1 MLPITN
7 KVANGRLQMSQR
19 LPINVLLVDDH
30 PVVRAGYRRLLEET
44 RDIHVVAEAGDGEQA
59 CRCFSEHKPDVMVLD
74 LNMPGI
80 GGLETIRRV
89 LAKTPLARIL
99 VFSMYDS
106 DPLIQRAAQ
115 AGAKGYLTK
124 ASAAVKLVEG
134 IRQVARGEAFFNI
147 SPTYKASAHDKSSGY
162 GFLEVLSQREFQI
175 FQLLAEGHTV
185 MEIAELLCISPKTA
199 GVHQTH
205 IIKKLGLTNTAQ
217 LTRLAIRSGV
227 IMP

>member
-1 MLPITN
+1 MRETLPI
-7 KVANGRLQMSQR
+7 K
-19 LPINVLLVDDH
+19 VLLVDDH

-44 RDIHVVAEAGDGEQA
+44 QDIHVVAEASDGEHA
-59 CRCFSEHKPDVMVLD
+59 YRCYQECHPDVVVLD

-80 GGLETIRRV
+80 GGLETIRRI
-89 LAKTPLARIL
+89 LAKTPTARIL

-106 DPLIQRAAQ
+106 DPLILRAFQ

-124 ASAAVKLVEG
+124 ASAAHKLVEG
-134 IRQVARGEAFFNI
+134 IRQVARGETLFDTTSIA
-147 SPTYKASAHDKSSGY
+147 KAGGHAEHAGY

-185 MEIAELLCISPKTA
+185 VEIAELLCISPKTA

-205 IIKKLGLTNTAQ
+205 IMKKLGLINTAQ
-217 LTRLAIRSGV
+217 LTRLAIRCGV
-227 IMP
+227 VMP